1 MKVTDINSF
10 RKITEHRTIT
20 ATGQVSDTGKVEI
33 NYSFHLTKL
42 IQEAGRWCRYYAS
55 DLFLWWN
62 SMLKALA
69 ADRSSA
75 SYLFGFRESGVDSAD
90 EIIRQY
96 QSAGYLMGDRYR
108 AIWRLDVEVNEDGRR
123 VEMLL
128 YEVHR

>member
-62 SMLKALA
+62 SMLKALV

-96 QSAGYLMGDRYR
+96 QSAGYLMRDRYR
-108 AIWRLDVEVNEDGRR
+108 AIWRLDVEVNKDGRR

>member
-1 MKVTDINSF
+1 M
-10 RKITEHRTIT
+10 T
-20 ATGQVSDTGKVEI
+20 AGQISDAGKVEI
-33 NYSFHLTKL
+33 NYSSPLTKL

-55 DLFLWWN
+55 DLFLWGN

-69 ADRSSA
+69 ADRGSA

-123 VEMLL
+123 AEMFL

>member
-1 MKVTDINSF
+1 MKVGNIDSF
-10 RKITEHRTIT
+10 RKIIEQQTIMT
-20 ATGQVSDTGKVEI
+20 AGQISDAGKVEI
-33 NYSFHLTKL
+33 NYSSPLTKF

-55 DLFLWWN
+55 YLFLWWN

-69 ADRSSA
+69 ADRGSA

-123 VEMLL
+123 VEMFL

>member
-1 MKVTDINSF
+1 MKVTNINSF
-10 RKITEHRTIT
+10 RKIDAQRTIT
-20 ATGQVSDTGKVEI
+20 ATGQVGDDGKVEI
-33 NYSFHLTKL
+33 NYSSHLTKL

-69 ADRSSA
+69 ADHSSA

-96 QSAGYLMGDRYR
+96 QAAGHVMSDRYR

>member
-1 MKVTDINSF
+1 MKVTNINSF
-10 RKITEHRTIT
+10 RKIDAQRTIT
-20 ATGQVSDTGKVEI
+20 ATGQVGDDGKVEI
-33 NYSFHLTKL
+33 NYSSHLTKL
-42 IQEAGRWCRYYAS
+42 IQEAGRWCSYYAS

-62 SMLKALA
+62 AMLKTLA
-69 ADRSSA
+69 ADHSSA
-75 SYLFGFRESGVDSAD
+75 SYLFGLRESGVDSAD

-96 QSAGYLMGDRYR
+96 QAAGHVMSDRYR

>member
-96 QSAGYLMGDRYR
+96 QSAGYLMRDRYR
-108 AIWRLDVEVNEDGRR
+108 AI
-123 VEMLL
+123 
-128 YEVHR
+128 

>member
-1 MKVTDINSF
+1 MEQQTI
-10 RKITEHRTIT
+10 RTAGKI
-20 ATGQVSDTGKVEI
+20 SDAGKVEI
-33 NYSFHLTKL
+33 NYSSPLTKL

-69 ADRSSA
+69 ADRGSA

-123 VEMLL
+123 VEMFL

>member
-1 MKVTDINSF
+1 MKVGNIDSF
-10 RKITEHRTIT
+10 RKIIEQQTIMT
-20 ATGQVSDTGKVEI
+20 AGQISDAGKVEI
-33 NYSFHLTKL
+33 NYSSPLTKL
-42 IQEAGRWCRYYAS
+42 IQEAGRWCRYYAR

-69 ADRSSA
+69 PDRGSA
-75 SYLFGFRESGVDSAD
+75 SYLFGFRESGVASAD

-123 VEMLL
+123 VEMFL

>member
-42 IQEAGRWCRYYAS
+42 IQEAGRGCRYYAS
-55 DLFLWWN
+55 DLFLRGN

-69 ADRSSA
+69 SDRRSA
-75 SYLFGFRESGVDSAD
+75 SYLIGFRESGVDSAD

-96 QSAGYLMGDRYR
+96 QSAGYLMRDRYR